1 MSTVI
6 NFKTDVKI
14 KKRAQDLAEKFG
26 LSLSDVLNVLLR
38 NFVYKR
44 ELNLDLK
51 KEDENNLIL
60 LEKLKE
66 VEKEETSPSFN
77 DAKEAISWLDSSN
90 KSNDN

>member
-6 NFKTDVKI
+6 NFKTDEKI

-51 KEDENNLIL
+51 EEDENNLNL

-66 VEKEETSPSFN
+66 IEKEETSPSFAN
-77 DAKEAISWLDSSN
+77 SKDAIAWLNSS
-90 KSNDN
+90 K

>member
-6 NFKTDVKI
+6 NFKTDTKI

-51 KEDENNLIL
+51 EEDENNLKL
-60 LEKLKE
+60 LEKLNE
-66 VEKEETSPSFN
+66 IEKEDTSPAFDN
-77 DAKEAISWLDSSN
+77 AKDAINYLNSS
-90 KSNDN
+90 K

>member
-6 NFKTDVKI
+6 NFKTDTKI

-51 KEDENNLIL
+51 EEDENNLNL
-60 LEKLKE
+60 LEKLNE
-66 VEKEETSPSFN
+66 IEKEDTSPAFDN
-77 DAKEAISWLDSSN
+77 AKDAIAWLKSSR
-90 KSNDN
+90 

>member
-1 MSTVI
+1 MSTII

-51 KEDENNLIL
+51 EEDENNLNL
-60 LEKLKE
+60 L
-66 VEKEETSPSFN
+66 
-77 DAKEAISWLDSSN
+77 
-90 KSNDN
+90 